1 MKRTQIFM
9 NKLVYLDLSILEMN
23 KIIMYEFC
31 YEYIKPKYGEKAK
44 ICFMDTHSFI
54 VYIKTE
60 DIYASIAKD
69 VEKRFHSS
77 NDETGRKL
85 PKKPSKIN

>member
-69 VEKRFHSS
+69 VEKRFDSS
-77 NDETGRKL
+77 NDEIDRKL
-85 PKKPSKIN
+85 PKKPNKIN

>member
-69 VEKRFHSS
+69 VEKRFDSS

>member
-69 VEKRFHSS
+69 VEKRFDSS
-77 NDETGRKL
+77 NDETSRKL